1 MSNAGASTSEPLDMA
16 MKNTGVLLKR
26 MRALLKNTN
35 YVSDPLQAYIIPCTD
50 AHQVLLYEN
59 ILFFE
64 SMVMP

>member
-1 MSNAGASTSEPLDMA
+1 MA

-50 AHQVLLYEN
+50 AHQSEYLAPCDRRRAFISGFTGTTGMFSDFY
-59 ILFFE
+59 
-64 SMVMP
+64 